1 MNTIDIQ
8 RKICHLFGRKI
19 INSNDCNE
27 LSDSIYIKI
36 QKHISSQTLKRF
48 FNIIKDG
55 TKPSPNT
62 IIILNE
68 YISKLDNNYLKN
80 KNLFEREIKF
90 ILDFYSIEL
99 YDQND
104 FNYQLAS
111 ANIAKKIYDSEFI
124 LNQVFQKLAE
134 TKAGQIYFFER
145 FPFEDLLQNKTYQ
158 SALNLYTKKKKSIE
172 ANIYATSL
180 LLKGYYLSK
189 QKLFFFKKYLSIN
202 NIMINDEL
210 HPFVKGRYFANKIMY
225 CDLMNQKEN
234 TITVIKKAKDYIL
247 AQSLKSYFPFFEY
260 IIIEALILT
269 KHYEY
274 IELFSDAF
282 KKVENV
288 EKLPIESGY
297 YESLKVFEIYYL
309 IYQND
314 FKIAKSKLNQ
324 LKSAKILFFQ
334 KKYFSILVSILKVKM
349 NIDVDS
355 NKKLLK
361 QIIADTNYSI
371 FNNF

>member
-8 RKICHLFGRKI
+8 RKIYYLFGRKI

-36 QKHISSQTLKRF
+36 QKQISPQTLKRF

-80 KNLFEREIKF
+80 KNLFEREIQF
-90 ILDFYSIEL
+90 IIDFYNIEL

-111 ANIAKKIYDSEFI
+111 ANVAKKIYDSEFI
-124 LNQVFQKLAE
+124 LNQVFEKLAE

-145 FPFEDLLQNKTYQ
+145 FPFEDLLKNNTYL
-158 SALNLYTKKKKSIE
+158 SALDLYKKKKKSVE
-172 ANIYATSL
+172 ASIYATSL
-180 LLKGYYLSK
+180 ILKGCFLSE
-189 QKLFFFKKYLSIN
+189 QKLLFLKKYLSIN
-202 NIMINDEL
+202 NIKINDEL
-210 HPFVKGRYFANKIMY
+210 HPFIKGRYFANKILY
-225 CDLMNQKEN
+225 YHLMNQKEN
-234 TITVIKKAKDYIL
+234 TINVINSAKDYIST
-247 AQSLKSYFPFFEY
+247 QSLKSYFPFFEY
-260 IIIEALILT
+260 IIIETLILT
-269 KHYEY
+269 KYYEY
-274 IELFSDAF
+274 IGLFSDAF

-288 EKLPIESGY
+288 EKSPIESGY
-297 YESLKVFEIYYL
+297 YESLKVFEVYYL
-309 IYQND
+309 INQNQ
-314 FKIAKSKLNQ
+314 FKIAKSKLKQ
-324 LKSAKILFFQ
+324 LKSAKILFFH
-334 KKYFSILVSILKVKM
+334 KKYFSILVSILKIKM
-349 NIDVDS
+349 NIDLEN
-355 NKKLLK
+355 NKKFLK

-371 FNNF
+371 FTNF